1 MRKVLVLLNFGG
13 PQSLDEVEGFLKNL
27 FTDPYIFRYPSWFR
41 HLLAWYLTRKRL
53 EEVKENYKFMG
64 GKSPLVD
71 STKAQCDALSTMFQ
85 GSYDVYCAMRYS
97 SPSIPEVINKL
108 KETKP
113 QEVLLLPLYP
123 HFSMTTTYS
132 SFRAWEEEA
141 RRQGFSYPT
150 QRVCC
155 YPRNR
160 GYINAHS
167 DQIQKTYASIQDKS
181 NVRLLFSAH
190 GIPMQFVRQGDPY
203 VSHIKLSCAEI
214 LKSLKNKKVVFQES
228 VLCFQSRVGPMK
240 WTTPYL
246 EDELKRAAKDKKDVL
261 VVPIS
266 FVGEHSETL
275 AELDRD
281 YRKMAEDMG
290 IKFYR
295 VPALECHPSFI
306 EGLSELVLL
315 RSRTPS
321 ACSLENLQCWRR
333 Q

>member
-13 PQSLDEVEGFLKNL
+13 PQSLDEVEPFLKNL
-27 FTDPYIFRYPSWFR
+27 FSDPYIFSYPAWFRNLLSWF
-41 HLLAWYLTRKRL
+41 LTRKKIEDAKGIYAL
-53 EEVKENYKFMG
+53 MG

-71 STKAQCDALSTMFQ
+71 STKAQCEALSAKLQ
-85 GSYDVYCAMRYS
+85 GAYDVYCAMRYS
-97 SPSIPEVINKL
+97 SPSISEVIHQL
-108 KETKP
+108 KDTKP

-132 SFRAWEEEA
+132 SFRAWEEES

-150 QRVCC
+150 QKVCC

-160 GYINAHS
+160 GFINAYS
-167 DQIQKTYASIQDKS
+167 DLIQKIYAKIANKD

-190 GIPMQFVRQGDPY
+190 GIPLKFVRQGDPY
-203 VSHIKLSCAEI
+203 VSHIKLSCSEI
-214 LKSLKNKKVVFQES
+214 LKNLKEKKIVLEDNA
-228 VLCFQSRVGPMK
+228 LCFQSRVGPMK

-275 AELDRD
+275 VELDRD
-281 YRKMAEDMG
+281 YKKMAEEMG

-295 VPALECHPSFI
+295 VPALECHPDFI
-306 EGLSELVLL
+306 EALSELALL
-315 RSRTPS
+315 RSRTPG
-321 ACSLENLQCWRR
+321 ACSVENLKCWRR
-333 Q
+333 R